1 MIVLQLQ
8 IAVKLFSLLPV
19 NQRLSFHFSRS
30 LLKLNR
36 ILGGQEISVSFLT
49 LLDHKFFGKWVKNSV
64 THTIHDLD
72 SLATRDIEWSKT
84 TVSSPKG

>member
-1 MIVLQLQ
+1 MVLQLQ

-19 NQRLSFHFSRS
+19 NQRLSFHFGISF
-30 LLKLNR
+30 LKIYRL
-36 ILGGQEISVSFLT
+36 LGGQEMSVSFLAV
-49 LLDHKFFGKWVKNSV
+49 LDHKFFGKWVKNSV

-72 SLATRDIEWSKT
+72 SLANSDIEWSKT